1 VATNWAGNVTYAAA
15 DEQRPTSLEELRRA
29 VAESARVR
37 ALGTGHSFSRIADTP
52 GTLLRLDGL
61 PREIDVDAAAG
72 TVRVSAAV
80 RYGDLGPVLRR
91 HGLALPNTGSLP
103 HISVA
108 GAVATATHG
117 SGTGNQVLAGSV
129 RSLSVVTADAEVRT
143 VRRDVD
149 EDFDGWVVS
158 LGRLGVVVA
167 LELDCVPDF
176 EVAQTVVEAVDEDEV
191 GGRLASVLGAAYS
204 VSVFTDWA
212 GKGRTQVWVKD
223 RVPAQAPTELW
234 GGRLADGPRHPIA
247 GMPTEHTTVQMGEPG
262 PWDERLPHF
271 RLEFMPSSGDELQSE
286 YFVAASH
293 APAAWKALCGRRET
307 LAPVLQV
314 SEVRAVA
321 PDAFWLSPTRG
332 EETVA
337 FHFTWI
343 SYADAVARAVAS
355 VEAAL
360 AGFDA
365 RPHWGKVFRTTP
377 ARLAELYPRLGEFRE
392 LVRSVDP
399 AAKLG
404 NDLVDGWLGLV

>member
-1 VATNWAGNVTYAAA
+1 MATNWAGNVTYTAA
-15 DEQRPTSLEELRRA
+15 DVQRPISLEELRRT
-29 VAESARVR
+29 VAEAARVR
-37 ALGTGHSFSRIADTP
+37 ALGTGHSFTRIADTT

-129 RSLSVVTADAEVRT
+129 RSSTVVTADGEQRT
-143 VRRDVD
+143 VRRDEGQD
-149 EDFDGWVVS
+149 LDGWVVS

-176 EVAQTVVEAVDEDEV
+176 EVAQTVVEHVDEDEL
-191 GGRLASVLGAAYS
+191 GRRLASVLGAAYS

-212 GKGRTQVWVKD
+212 GEGRTQVWVKQ
-223 RVPAQAPTELW
+223 RTPAQATTELW

-247 GMPTEHTTVQMGEPG
+247 GMPTEHTTLQMGEPG

-286 YFVAASH
+286 YFVAARH
-293 APAAWKALCGRRET
+293 APAVWSALCGLRET

-321 PDAFWLSPTRG
+321 PDPFWLSPTRG
-332 EETVA
+332 EDAVA
-337 FHFTWI
+337 FHFTWT
-343 SYADAVARAVAS
+343 SEADAVAGAVAA
-355 VEAAL
+355 VEGAL
-360 AGFDA
+360 AGFEA
-365 RPHWGKVFRTTP
+365 RPHWGKVFRASPT
-377 ARLAELYPRLGEFRE
+377 RLAELYPRLAEFRE

-399 AAKLG
+399 TGKLG
-404 NDLVDGWLGLV
+404 NDLVDGWLGLA